1 MFTDRRDA
9 GRRLAQSLTRYSEE
23 DPLVLALPR
32 GGVPLGH
39 EVAAALNAPLDVVNV
54 RKLGAPSNPE
64 FAFGAVGEGGAVVVD
79 EPTMSA
85 LGISPRICDQLIAQA
100 NAEIQSRVTAFRSGR
115 DLVDVTERTVLVVD
129 DGLATGS
136 TAAAA
141 VMVLRHLGAARIVLA
156 VPTGSRSAVERL
168 RRLCDEVVCLE
179 IPDDF
184 GSVGAQYE
192 SFPQVTES
200 EVLTA
205 LGR

>member
-9 GRRLAQSLTRYSEE
+9 GQRLALALTSYAPEN
-23 DPLVLALPR
+23 PLVLALPR
-32 GGVPLGH
+32 GGVPLGR
-39 EVAAALNAPLDVVNV
+39 EVAAALHAPLDVVNV

-64 FAFGAVGEGGAVVVD
+64 FAFGAVGEGGAVVLD

-85 LGISPRICDQLIAQA
+85 LGISPRIRDQLIAQA
-100 NAEIQSRVTAFRSGR
+100 NAEIQSRVTAFRAGR
-115 DLVDVTERTVLVVD
+115 DLVDVTGRTVLLVD
-129 DGLATGS
+129 DGLATGAS
-136 TAAAA
+136 AAAA
-141 VMVLRHLGAARIVLA
+141 VLVLRHLGAARIVFA

-168 RRLCDEVVCLE
+168 RQLCDEVVCLE

-192 SFPQVTES
+192 TFPQVTES

>member
-9 GRRLAQSLTRYSEE
+9 GRRLASALTRYSEE

-85 LGISPRICDQLIAQA
+85 LGISPRICDHLIAQA

-179 IPDDF
+179 VPDDF